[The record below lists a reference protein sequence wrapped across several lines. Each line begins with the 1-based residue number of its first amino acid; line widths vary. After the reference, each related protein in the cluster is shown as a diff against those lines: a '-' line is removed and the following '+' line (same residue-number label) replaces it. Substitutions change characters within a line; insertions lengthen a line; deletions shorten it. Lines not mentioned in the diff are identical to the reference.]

1 MFRKLTRKEKI
12 LKAIR
17 KYSLTTEQIAEKLR
31 EWPSMVE
38 FDVKELLDEGKIEM
52 TAKYNGKPCYSTK

>member
-17 KYSLTTEQIAEKLR
+17 KYSLTTEQIAEKLP
-31 EWPSMVE
+31 EWPSMVA
-38 FDVKELLDEGKIEM
+38 FDVEELLADEKIEI
-52 TAKYNGKPCYSTK
+52 TAKFNGKPCYSVK